1 MRLEEKISKSL
12 KKIECV
18 FLVNDKK
25 KKKTL
30 MINVLLVLRVL

>member
-25 KKKTL
+25 KKKNTYD
-30 MINVLLVLRVL
+30 